1 MNNLNNLTLWIAVT
15 SAAVLIQA
23 FVLLAMY
30 LAIRK
35 TSAKVEGLAEEVKTK
50 VLPTVDL
57 VHNTVAELK
66 PRIDTIVVNVSEA
79 STLMKAQLERLDATV
94 SDVLDRTRLQVIRAD
109 ELINRTMDKVE
120 DATEAVHKTV
130 VSPVRQLSGLLHGVT
145 AALEFLR
152 HGKNGKRD
160 GVSVPQDE
168 MFI

>member
-1 MNNLNNLTLWIAVT
+1 MDHLEIWIAIT
-15 SAAVLIQA
+15 SGAVLLQA
-23 FVLLAMY
+23 FIMLGMY
-30 LAIRK
+30 LALRK

-57 VHNTVAELK
+57 VHNTITDLK
-66 PRIDTIVVNVSEA
+66 PRIETIVVNVSES

-130 VSPVRQLSGLLHGVT
+130 VSPVRQLSGLVHGLT

-152 HGKNGKRD
+152 HGKNGKRE

>member
-1 MNNLNNLTLWIAVT
+1 MDNLTIWIAVT
-15 SAAVLIQA
+15 SFAVLLQA
-23 FVLLAMY
+23 GVLLAMY
-30 LAIRK
+30 LTMRH
-35 TSAKVEGLAEEVKTK
+35 TSAKVESLSDELKNK

-57 VHNTVAELK
+57 VHSTVTELK
-66 PRIDTIVVNVSEA
+66 PRIETIVANASES
-79 STLMKAQLERLDATV
+79 STLLKAQLERLDATV
-94 SDVLDRTRLQVIRAD
+94 NDVMDRTRLQVIRAD

-130 VSPVRQLSGLLHGVT
+130 VSPVRQLSGLINGVT

-152 HGKNGKRD
+152 HGRNGRRE